1 MVTTISKN
9 LITVTHVQLI
19 IVSVQANNA
28 CYANMNDNSK
38 NTRLLAKLKTQ
49 NKNQHTNIIYEMQVK
64 NQVNK

>member
-38 NTRLLAKLKTQ
+38 NIRLLAKLKTQ

>member
-19 IVSVQANNA
+19 IVSIQAHNA

-38 NTRLLAKLKTQ
+38 NTRLLA
-49 NKNQHTNIIYEMQVK
+49 TNEHMK
-64 NQVNK
+64 CK